1 MREELSGLDLGM
13 GGGRGEGEGME
24 TILAVPAC
32 FRELVL
38 LLLLVVV
45 VVNY

>member
-1 MREELSGLDLGM
+1 LSE
-13 GGGRGEGEGME
+13 GGAVWVGFGNGRGEGEGME

-45 VVNY
+45 VVVNY